1 MYKLSRV
8 IQCHKR
14 DVRCLDYYRGV
25 LVTGG
30 NDKSFNIYAY
40 SSGNSTLLLSPEG
53 IIDSEVMAI
62 KINRYQN

>member
-1 MYKLSRV
+1 MYQLSRV

-30 NDKSFNIYAY
+30 NDKTFNIYAY

-53 IIDSEVMAI
+53 IIDS
-62 KINRYQN
+62 